1 MRKKGNK
8 GGGGGWKGCVSKTY
22 YKKCRYVIRQSDV
35 IKGIH

>member
-8 GGGGGWKGCVSKTY
+8 GGKVGWKGCVSKTY

-35 IKGIH
+35 IKGKH